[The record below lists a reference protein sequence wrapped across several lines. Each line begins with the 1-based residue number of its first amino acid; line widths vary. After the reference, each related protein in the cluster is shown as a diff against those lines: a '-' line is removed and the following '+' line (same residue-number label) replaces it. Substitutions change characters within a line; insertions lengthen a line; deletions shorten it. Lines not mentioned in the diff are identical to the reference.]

1 MSERKVPNE
10 EGKENSLEKVCKP
23 ALVSE
28 AKLLPPK
35 QSVKFKC
42 QIRFEIAKKFGK
54 KCLDAFSL

>member
-23 ALVSE
+23 SLASE
-28 AKLLPPK
+28 VELSPSK